1 MSLDLYIV
9 ARILRPHGRNGEIRL
24 NPQTDHLDILLGTKR
39 VFLGLDE
46 GIPVQVERIRM
57 HKNTPLMKIAGIDN
71 ITSAETLR
79 GKDVCLPRA
88 ELAPLEDG
96 EYFLH
101 DLVGLKV
108 MDHEGAL
115 IGNVEWIMETGG
127 TPVLVGEGELGEF
140 LIPFSPDA
148 VGEVDLEKG
157 LLRLNHLPGLLEP

>member
-9 ARILRPHGRNGEIRL
+9 ARILRPHGRKGEVRL
-24 NPQTDHLDILLGTKR
+24 GPQTDHLDILLGSKR

-46 GIPVQVERIRM
+46 EIPVQVEKIRM
-57 HKNTPLMKIAGIDN
+57 HKNTPLMKIAGIDD

-88 ELAPLEDG
+88 ELAPLADG

-108 MDHEGAL
+108 MDHEGTL

-127 TPVLVGEGELGEF
+127 APVLVGEGESGEF

-157 LLRLNHLPGLLEP
+157 LLRLNHLPGLLES

>member
-9 ARILRPHGRNGEIRL
+9 AKILRPHGRNGEVRL
-24 NPQTDHLDILLGTKR
+24 HPQTDHLDILLGSKR
-39 VFLGLDE
+39 VFLGLEE
-46 GIPVQVERIRM
+46 GLAVQIEKMRM
-57 HKNTPLMKIAGIDN
+57 HKSTPLMKIAGIDD
-71 ITSAETLR
+71 ISSAETLR
-79 GKDVCLPRA
+79 GKDVCLPRE
-88 ELAPLEDG
+88 ELAPLEEG

-101 DLVGLKV
+101 DLIGLEV

-127 TPVLVGEGELGEF
+127 TPVLVGEGESGEF

-157 LLRLNHLPGLLEP
+157 LLRLNYLPGLLEL